1 MLHLVF
7 KSPYQS
13 NGLSECLHMVSD
25 GDEILLLEDAVVA
38 AVAETKSCLALPL
51 KKKCVYVLHEDAE
64 ARGLVQ
70 HLTNEIKLIDM
81 KGFVELTEKHIT
93 QISW

>member
-7 KSPYQS
+7 KSPFQS
-13 NGLSECLHMVSD
+13 NGLSECLLMVND
-25 GDEILLLEDAVVA
+25 DDDILLLEDAVVA
-38 AVAETKSCLALPL
+38 AVAETETCISLPF
-51 KKKCVYVLHEDAE
+51 KKKCVYVLQEDAE
-64 ARGLVQ
+64 ARGLIQ